1 MSRTPAYSRIA
12 GIKYWPSPMIATLES
27 VFFAFLTVKV
37 CARKRRGKNTCWAPS
52 VKLWAQCGPFRQSLA
67 VARAPVKVWPS
78 ESSPSKFA
86 GLPGPYYP
94 PLSKTW
100 SSSVANPLQDLF
112 VRRVA
117 GSSGIVDWLARA
129 SSMGQLRH
137 TVGCGSNEQC
147 SQSVRQADTVRCGH
161 AASSL
166 FELVRCTRVF

>member
-1 MSRTPAYSRIA
+1 MTSASRDST
-12 GIKYWPSPMIATLES
+12 
-27 VFFAFLTVKV
+27 
-37 CARKRRGKNTCWAPS
+37 
-52 VKLWAQCGPFRQSLA
+52 
-67 VARAPVKVWPS
+67 
-78 ESSPSKFA
+78 
-86 GLPGPYYP
+86 
-94 PLSKTW
+94 TW

-112 VRRVA
+112 ARRVA

-166 FELVRCTRVF
+166 CELVAVLEFSTVRYCIVLSHGAFLVGTGAILTRLHVCYHLFNRSSWFGLWPQVFSQGEYLHITCTRL